1 MLHWITII
9 IGIIIMSLSISNPF
23 YKITIKKN
31 INTNL
36 FTDIF
41 IRILLLF
48 VSVVFIFLGLYFES
62 KN

>member
-48 VSVVFIFLGLYFES
+48 VSIVFIFLGLYFES